1 MDSKLHSILTLALRP
16 ETAAGEV
23 AAATAAA
30 RRLVARNGLDA
41 LLDEPAKEKIVYR
54 YYNKEYTE
62 RMRFKFPRDW
72 YSRVASDML
81 DHACKL
87 KVYVCPTSIET
98 VDVSLNMIIEICGNK
113 TDVEEYVDFLRNL
126 YRLLLQQELNMSQQ
140 QKSKLNGWFGKLK
153 EFVS

>member
-1 MDSKLHSILTLALRP
+1 
-16 ETAAGEV
+16 
-23 AAATAAA
+23 
-30 RRLVARNGLDA
+30 
-41 LLDEPAKEKIVYR
+41 
-54 YYNKEYTE
+54 
-62 RMRFKFPRDW
+62 MRFKFPRDW

-140 QKSKLNGWFGKLK
+140 QKSKLTGWFGKLK